1 MTSTKTITEK
11 NTKQITEKKAKAYSW
26 VPTLYMAEAIP
37 YAVVMTLSTIIF
49 KNMGMSNTDLA
60 LYTSWLY
67 LPWVIKP
74 LWSPLIDAFKSK
86 KWWIIT
92 METLIAVSLAGVSFS
107 LNTSFWVQMSLA
119 FFWLMAFS
127 SATHDIAADGFYIL
141 ALDSHDQAFYVG
153 IRNTFYR
160 IGNIFVQGILVM
172 LYGWMTAGAPFFSA
186 GKLLP
191 SLDGEVQLGWGIVL
205 TMLAVIF
212 AAFALW
218 HKHTLGSVENVETT
232 NYTFTEVIQ
241 KAVSEFAH
249 TFKVFIS
256 KPQIIFALLFIL
268 FFRFPEAQL
277 GKMAAPF
284 MLDPT
289 DKGGLGLTTETVG
302 FVYGTIGI
310 IGLTLGGLI
319 GGFAVAMHGLKKWL
333 WPMVL
338 FISLPDAVYI
348 YLSSTQCQDLFL
360 INTCVFIEQ
369 FGYGFG
375 FTAYT
380 LYLVYFAQGENSTS
394 VYAFCT
400 GLMALGMM
408 IPGMFAGALC
418 DSIGYNSFFIWVM
431 SCCLVTALVSAFI
444 KVDENYGK
452 K

>member
-1 MTSTKTITEK
+1 M
-11 NTKQITEKKAKAYSW
+11 EKKTKPYSW

-37 YAVVMTLSTIIF
+37 YAVVMTLSTVIY

-74 LWSPLIDAFKSK
+74 LWSPLLDAFKSK
-86 KWWIIT
+86 KWWILT
-92 METLIAVSLAGVSFS
+92 MQTIIAVALAGVAFS
-107 LNTSFWVQMSLA
+107 LNTAFWVQASLA
-119 FFWLMAFS
+119 CFWLMAFS

-160 IGNIFVQGILVM
+160 IGNIFVQGILLM

-186 GKLLP
+186 GKLMP
-191 SLDGEVQLGWGIVL
+191 QMEGQVTIGWGVVL
-205 TMLAVIF
+205 ALLSIIF
-212 AAFALW
+212 MCFALW
-218 HKHTLGSVENVETT
+218 HKLSLGNFEVEDNLKYSFAET
-232 NYTFTEVIQ
+232 VK
-241 KAVSEFAH
+241 KAASEFIN
-249 TFKVFIS
+249 TFRIFIS
-256 KPQIIFALLFIL
+256 KPQVIFALLFIL

-284 MLDPT
+284 MLDPLA
-289 DKGGLGLTTETVG
+289 DGGLGLSTETVG

-310 IGLTLGGLI
+310 IGLTVGGLLGG
-319 GGFAVAMHGLKKWL
+319 FVVSMHGLKRWL
-333 WPMVL
+333 WPMVM

-348 YLSSTQCQDLFL
+348 YMSYAQCQDIFL
-360 INTCVFIEQ
+360 INSCVFIEQ

-380 LYLVYFAQGENSTS
+380 LYLVYFARGENSTS
-394 VYAFCT
+394 VYALCT

-408 IPGMFAGALC
+408 LPGMFAGALC
-418 DSIGYNSFFIWVM
+418 DAIGYQHFFVWVM
-431 SCCLVTALVSAFI
+431 GCCVVTAFVSVFI
-444 KVDENYGK
+444 KVDADYGK

>member
-1 MTSTKTITEK
+1 M
-11 NTKQITEKKAKAYSW
+11 EKKNNSLSDKSYSNKPYSW
-26 VPTLYMAEAIP
+26 VPTLYIAEAIP
-37 YAVVMTLSTIIF
+37 YAVVMTLSTIIY

-86 KWWIIT
+86 KWWILT
-92 METLIAVSLAGVSFS
+92 MQTLVAVALAGVAFT
-107 LNTSFWVQMSLA
+107 LNTQWWVQLSLA

-160 IGNIFVQGILVM
+160 VGNIFVQGILVM
-172 LYGWMTAGAPFFSA
+172 LFGWMTSGAPFFGL
-186 GKLLP
+186 GKLMP
-191 SLDGEVQLGWGIVL
+191 AMEGRVTEGWGIVL
-205 TMLAVIF
+205 GLLSIIF
-212 AAFALW
+212 FMFALW
-218 HKHTLGSVENVETT
+218 HKFHLDHFEKEDTTSYTLL
-232 NYTFTEVIQ
+232 EVVK
-241 KAVSEFAH
+241 KAVSEFVH
-249 TFKVFIS
+249 TFRVFLS
-256 KPQIIFALLFIL
+256 KPQIIFAILFIL

-284 MLDPT
+284 MLDPLS
-289 DKGGLGLTTETVG
+289 KGGLGLSTETVG
-302 FVYGTIGI
+302 FIYGTIGI
-310 IGLTLGGLI
+310 IGLTVGGLLGG
-319 GGFAVAMHGLKKWL
+319 FVVAMHGLKKWL

-348 YLSSTQCQDLFL
+348 YMSASQCQDLFL

-380 LYLVYFAQGENSTS
+380 LYLVYFARGENSTS
-394 VYAFCT
+394 VYALCT

-418 DSIGYNSFFIWVM
+418 DSIGYRDFFIWVLA
-431 SCCLVTALVSAFI
+431 CCLVTAVVSAFI
-444 KVDENYGK
+444 KVDAEYGK
-452 K
+452 KNV

>member
-1 MTSTKTITEK
+1 M
-11 NTKQITEKKAKAYSW
+11 EKKNKPYSW
-26 VPTLYMAEAIP
+26 VPTLYIAEAIP
-37 YAVVMTLSTIIF
+37 YAVVMTLSTIIY

-86 KWWIIT
+86 KWWILT
-92 METLIAVSLAGVSFS
+92 MQTLVAVALAGVAFT
-107 LNTSFWVQMSLA
+107 LNTQWWVQLSLA

-160 IGNIFVQGILVM
+160 VGNIFVQGILVM
-172 LYGWMTAGAPFFSA
+172 LYGWMTSGAPIFGM
-186 GKLLP
+186 GKLMPGLE
-191 SLDGEVQLGWGIVL
+191 GNITQGWGIVL
-205 TMLAVIF
+205 GFLSLVF
-212 AAFALW
+212 FLFALW
-218 HKHTLGSVENVETT
+218 HKFGLDHFEKEDTT
-232 NYTFTEVIQ
+232 SYTFSEVVK
-241 KAVSEFAH
+241 KALSEFVH

-256 KPQIIFALLFIL
+256 KPQIIFAILFIL

-284 MLDPT
+284 MLDPLAN
-289 DKGGLGLTTETVG
+289 GGLGLSTETVG
-302 FVYGTIGI
+302 FIYGTIGI
-310 IGLTLGGLI
+310 IGLTIGGLLGG
-319 GGFAVAMHGLKKWL
+319 FVVAMHGLKKWL

-348 YLSSTQCQDLFL
+348 YMSSTQIQDLFL

-380 LYLVYFAQGENSTS
+380 LYLVYFARGENSTS
-394 VYAFCT
+394 VYALCT

-418 DSIGYNSFFIWVM
+418 DSIGYKDFFIWVM
-431 SCCLVTALVSAFI
+431 GCCLVTAIVSAFV
-444 KVDENYGK
+444 KVDSEYGK
-452 K
+452 KSVE